1 MVIFWADSELA
12 RHARASLQPSE
23 GRMGSNGDIG
33 EVAMSLNVNGD
44 IKACDAPPTMRLS
57 AALRD
62 VLNLTSVKEGCCE
75 GECGACTVLLDGKP
89 VNSCLM
95 MVFQALG
102 HEITTVEGL
111 APATGLSGLQQAFL
125 NEGAVQC
132 GYCTPGMVM
141 AAEGLLRV
149 NPDPDEADIRHA
161 LAGNICR
168 CTGFETIVRAVSV
181 EAAARRGVEAEQ

>member
-1 MVIFWADSELA
+1 MVIFWADSEPA
-12 RHARASLQPSE
+12 RHARASLQLSE
-23 GRMGSNGDIG
+23 GEKGFDRDSG
-33 EVAMSLNVNGD
+33 EVAISLNVNGD
-44 IKACDAPPTMRLS
+44 IKACNAPPTMQLS
-57 AALRD
+57 TFLRGALD
-62 VLNLTSVKEGCCE
+62 LTSVKEGCCE

-95 MVFQALG
+95 LVFQACG
-102 HEITTVEGL
+102 HEITTVEGM
-111 APATGLSGLQQAFL
+111 TRTTNLSGLQQAFL

-168 CTGFETIVRAVSV
+168 CTGFETIVRAVGV
-181 EAAARRGVEAEQ
+181 EAATRRRVEAGR